1 VPRRSI
7 RRPDLEPYQRELALM
22 IDDALK
28 RGQRGDGEDQKHWK
42 PWTNRSFADK
52 ACVAENSVSNWRDPD
67 RRMPPEDIGPVL
79 KVFYG
84 VIDRFKDDKA
94 RMKLL
99 WQLARGYIVDD
110 DARAKNWA
118 VGKSQNLQGIA
129 SLVTLRTHTPV
140 PWNDGTMRLAITLVI
155 TPDRD
160 LCYRGKA
167 IIVGLT
173 EALLC
178 LESSTFQPAWKSLP
192 SQRGLPNFVLTAAGD
207 RIIGPIDP
215 VTGMIDGEPLGDEY
229 LMVLETVAT
238 DDAPATVAV
247 HAPRG
252 SFRVLAR
259 AGGGSAAKSPDRRSA
274 NQEAV
279 VNALFHEQLRDRD
292 DHDRAVLSRAPIGPR
307 AS

>member
-1 VPRRSI
+1 MPRRSI
-7 RRPDLEPYQRELALM
+7 RRPDLEPYQRKLALM

-28 RGQRGDGEDQKHWK
+28 RGQRGDGEDQKRWK
-42 PWTNRSFADK
+42 PWTNRPFADR

-67 RRMPPEDIGPVL
+67 RRMPPKDIDPVL

-84 VIDRFKDDKA
+84 VTDRFKEDKA
-94 RMKLL
+94 KMKLL
-99 WQLARGYIVDD
+99 WQLARGYVVDD
-110 DARAKNWA
+110 DIRARNWE
-118 VGKSQNLQGIA
+118 VGRSQNLQGIA
-129 SLVTLRTHTPV
+129 NLVTLRTHAPV

-160 LCYRGKA
+160 LSYRGKA
-167 IIVGLT
+167 ITVGMT

-178 LESSTFQPAWKSLP
+178 LESSAFQPAWKSLP
-192 SQRGLPNFVLTAAGD
+192 SQRGLANFVLTTAGE
-207 RIIGPIDP
+207 RIVGPLDP
-215 VTGMIDGEPLGDEY
+215 TTGMIDGEPLGDEY

-238 DDAPATVAV
+238 DVASATVAV

-252 SFRVLAR
+252 SFRVLPQ
-259 AGGGSAAKSPDRRSA
+259 AGSGTVEKSRDRCSA

-307 AS
+307 AA